1 MGLLGRGIAL
11 CLMDHGFHVI
21 ALEPNEAA
29 WQAVPARDLLT
40 RAQSA
45 QDLAPCELVI
55 ESISE
60 HFQAKQALFAEL
72 EEFVGAAVPIGS
84 NTSSIPITLL
94 QTGRKHPQRFA
105 GMHWTT
111 PAEATRFMEIIRGE
125 QTDDASIESF
135 VALARELDKAPGIVQ
150 KDIAGFVA
158 NRIAYAMYREAL
170 HLLEEGVADAET
182 IDLLCRHSMGLWT
195 PVCGPF
201 RWIDITGGPALYATA
216 MERITPTLYSEVTIS
231 ETMRRMQESDDRGS
245 KNGRGFYQYADG
257 DDSLWQKR
265 LHAYAMRAWEWDKV

>member
-1 MGLLGRGIAL
+1 LE
-11 CLMDHGFHVI
+11 HGFHVI
-21 ALEPNEAA
+21 ALEPVEAA
-29 WQAVPARDLLT
+29 WQTVPASQQLT
-40 RAQSA
+40 KAQSA
-45 QDLAPCELVI
+45 RDLAPCELII

-60 HFQAKQALFAEL
+60 NFPAKRSLFEEL
-72 EEFVGAAVPIGS
+72 EEHVGPSVPIGS

-94 QTGRKHPQRFA
+94 QAGRKYPRRFA

-111 PAEATRFMEIIRGE
+111 PAQTTRFMEIIRGD
-125 QTDDASIESF
+125 QTDDATIESIA
-135 VALARELDKAPGIVQ
+135 ALARELDKEPGIVQ

-182 IDLLCRHSMGLWT
+182 IDLLCRNSMGLWA

-216 MERITPTLYSEVTIS
+216 MERITPTLYSDLKIS
-231 ETMRRMQESDDRGS
+231 ETMRRMQQKDDRGS
-245 KNGRGFYQYADG
+245 RNGRGFYTYAEG
-257 DDSLWQKR
+257 DDAMWQKK
-265 LHAYAMRAWEWDKV
+265 LHEYAMRAWEWGKEEV